1 MRRLVR
7 RPLVLLIVVA
17 VGIITAGW
25 LRRSSH
31 RADPVTRVVQPTER
45 DVFASSITTTG
56 ELRARRFVT
65 IQGPN
70 SQVAEIFSTKIT
82 WMVPEGTQ
90 VKQGDRVAELDP
102 APAATRLQSV
112 KLDLQKA
119 EADFT
124 NTQLDSAMTLSQAR
138 EDVRTAEYALEEQ
151 TLAKKQAVYEAPT
164 VQRRTDIDY
173 ERAVRGAASARRNL
187 DIKTQQAIAKIEIAK
202 SNVERRRASVAAVEA
217 ALAEFTVHAP
227 SDGLVIYRREG
238 GRAKGIGSTYYPW
251 DPTVATLPDLTAM
264 QSQTYVNEVD
274 IRSVAVGQNVRL
286 TLDAEPGKHLTGR
299 VISVANV
306 GEQRPNQDAKVFEVV
321 IDIAEA
327 DTTLRPGMTTANTIE
342 TGTSSRVLTIPVAAV
357 LKERGQSFV
366 YLQSGSDIV
375 KQAVALGV
383 SDNLNVVVTRG
394 LSASDQ
400 VLLHLLPT
408 EHVTRTRELPRD
420 AQTVSKQP

>member
-31 RADPVTRVVQPTER
+31 RADPVTRVVRPTER
-45 DVFASSITTTG
+45 NVFASSITTTG

-202 SNVERRRASVAAVEA
+202 SNVERRRTSVAAVEA

-251 DPTVATLPDLTAM
+251 DPTVATLPDLAAM

-274 IRSVAVGQNVRL
+274 IRSVAVGQNARL

-321 IDIAEA
+321 IDIAES

-366 YLQSGSDIV
+366 YVQSGSDIV
-375 KQAVALGV
+375 KQAVALGA

-408 EHVTRTRELPRD
+408 EHVTQTRELART
-420 AQTVSKQP
+420 ATNSKQP

>member
-25 LRRSSH
+25 LRRASH
-31 RADPVTRVVQPTER
+31 RPDPVARVLQPTER
-45 DVFASSITTTG
+45 TRFASSITTTG

-70 SQVAEIFSTKIT
+70 SQVAEIFQTKIT

-112 KLDLQKA
+112 KLDLQKV

-124 NTQLDSAMTLSQAR
+124 NSQLDSAMTLSQAR
-138 EDVRTAEYALEEQ
+138 EDVRTSEYALEER
-151 TLAKKQAVYEAPT
+151 TLAKQQAAYEAPT
-164 VQRRTDIDY
+164 IKRQADLEY

-187 DIKTQQAIAKIEIAK
+187 DIKTQQAVAKISIAQA
-202 SNVERRRASVAAVEA
+202 NVGRRRAALDAIETAIAA
-217 ALAEFTVHAP
+217 FTVHAP
-227 SDGLVIYRREG
+227 SDGLVIYLREG
-238 GRAKGIGSTYYPW
+238 ARSKGTGSTYYPW
-251 DPTVATLPDLTAM
+251 DPRVATLPDLAAM

-274 IRSVAVGQNVRL
+274 IRSVAVGQNVAL

-299 VISVANV
+299 VTSVANV

-321 IDIAEA
+321 IDIVES

-342 TGTSSRVLTIPVAAV
+342 IGASSRVLTIPIAAV
-357 LKERGQSFV
+357 TKDRDKSFV
-366 YLQSGSDIV
+366 YVQSGSDIV
-375 KQAVALGV
+375 KQAVELGA
-383 SDNLNVVVTRG
+383 SDNVNVVVTRG
-394 LSASDQ
+394 LSASDH
-400 VLLHLLPT
+400 VLLQLLPT
-408 EHVTRTRELPRD
+408 ETVTRTRDLPGRPPS
-420 AQTVSKQP
+420 VSTKS